1 MKVRNQI
8 QLEQGGLKMGS
19 KKAKKAKSAEEVVD
33 TQRKLTGW
41 QAKSVGVIAILF
53 TVFQIYANSIGVI
66 QEIHRNAI
74 HLGFLLVLAFL
85 LFPGGKKSDKSK
97 FGVLD
102 ILLAVGG
109 IVVGLY
115 IVVFYKDIFIVRGG
129 QAILQDYI
137 IGGLAIVL
145 TLIAGKRTIGWFIP
159 ILGIIFLVYARFGE
173 FSFLGMFAH
182 QDFTTERLLYRMYM
196 TTEGLLGITISIS
209 STYIF
214 LFILFGSFLSASG
227 AADLFNDLALAIAGK
242 RRGGPAHVAILS
254 SAMMGTL
261 SGSAVANVATTGAF
275 TIPLMKRIGYAP
287 HFAGAVEAA
296 SSTGGMMMPPIMGAA
311 AFIMAGFV
319 GVPYSEIMLAAIIPS
334 LLYYAGVIIMVDIEA
349 KRLGL
354 KGLSADTLP
363 KVWDVLKKRG
373 LLLVPI
379 IVIIWT
385 LLQGRTP
392 LYAGFAGIIATIVAS
407 WFHKETRIG
416 PKKMLKAFE
425 EAGRGAV
432 QVGIATAATGIIVGV
447 VGMTGVG
454 SVLAYNILKISF
466 GQLSIALVLV
476 MFTAIVLSLGLP
488 STALYIVVAVTAAPA
503 LVEAGLPPIA
513 AHFFVF
519 WFGVL
524 SNVTPPVALASYT
537 AGGIAGAD
545 PMKTGWT
552 GLKLT
557 IAGFIIPFMFAY
569 NPVILMQTFDGSPV
583 QIDKVIIA
591 AVTGL
596 LGVFALAVAVLNYY
610 RTPLNVLE
618 RVMFLAAA
626 ITMIK
631 PGIVTDIV
639 GISLLAVAILIQ
651 IRREKGSLN
660 RGASSEH
667 VA

>member
-1 MKVRNQI
+1 M
-8 QLEQGGLKMGS
+8 ES
-19 KKAKKAKSAEEVVD
+19 KKTRKEKQEALNF
-33 TQRKLTGW
+33 QRQLTGF
-41 QAKSVGVIAILF
+41 QGKIVAVIAILF
-53 TVFQIYANSIGVI
+53 SIFQIYANSIGTI

-74 HLGFLLVLAFL
+74 HLGFLLVLSFL
-85 LFPGGKKSDKSK
+85 LYPGNKKSNTHK
-97 FGVLD
+97 FSLWD
-102 ILLAVGG
+102 ILLAIGG
-109 IVVGLY
+109 VIVGLY
-115 IVVFYKDIFIVRGG
+115 IVIFYKDIFVVRGG
-129 QAILQDYI
+129 QANLLDYVVA
-137 IGGLAIVL
+137 GLAIVL

-159 ILGIIFLVYARFGE
+159 ILGIIFLLYARFGE

-182 QDFTTERLLYRMYM
+182 QNFTTERLLYRMYM

-214 LFILFGSFLSASG
+214 LFILFGAFLSASG

-242 RRGGPAHVAILS
+242 RRGGPAQVAILS

-261 SGSAVANVATTGAF
+261 SGSAVANVATTGTF
-275 TIPLMKRIGYAP
+275 TIPLMKKIGYAP

-319 GVPYSEIMLAAIIPS
+319 GVPYSTVMLAAVIPA

-354 KGLSADTLP
+354 SGLSDETLP
-363 KVWDVLKKRG
+363 RVWDVLKKRG
-373 LLLVPI
+373 LLLLPI
-379 IVIIWT
+379 VVIVWT
-385 LLQGRTP
+385 LIEGRTP
-392 LYAGFAGIIATIVAS
+392 LFAGFAGIISTILVS
-407 WFHKETRIG
+407 WFHKDTRIG
-416 PKKMLKAFE
+416 PKKILKAFE
-425 EAGRGAV
+425 EAGRGAI

-466 GQLSIALVLV
+466 GQVSVALVLV
-476 MFTAIVLSLGLP
+476 MLTAIVLSLGLP

-503 LVEAGLPPIA
+503 LIKAGIHPLA

-557 IAGFIIPFMFAY
+557 VAGFIIPFMFAY
-569 NPVILMQTFDGSPV
+569 NPVILMQTPDGSPV
-583 QIDKVIIA
+583 PFDKVILA
-591 AVTGL
+591 AITGII
-596 LGVFALAVAVLNYY
+596 GVFALAVAVLNYY
-610 RTPLNVLE
+610 RTSLNWLE
-618 RVMFLAAA
+618 RILFFLAA
-626 ITMIK
+626 IFMIK
-631 PGIVTDIV
+631 PGMITDAI
-639 GISLLAVAILIQ
+639 GIGLLAIALFIQ
-651 IRREKGSLN
+651 IKKQKDIN
-660 RGASSEH
+660 RGANHEYL
-667 VA
+667 A

>member
-1 MKVRNQI
+1 M
-8 QLEQGGLKMGS
+8 ES
-19 KKAKKAKSAEEVVD
+19 KKAKIEKQEVVNP
-33 TQRKLTGW
+33 QRQFTGF
-41 QAKSVGVIAILF
+41 QGKIVAVFAILF
-53 TVFQIYANSIGVI
+53 SVFQIYANSIGII

-74 HLGFLLVLAFL
+74 HLGFLLVLSFL
-85 LFPGGKKSDKSK
+85 LFPGNKKSSTHK
-97 FGVLD
+97 FSLWD
-102 ILLAVGG
+102 ILLAIGG
-109 IVVGLY
+109 VIVGLY
-115 IVVFYKDIFIVRGG
+115 IVIFYKDIFVARGG
-129 QAILQDYI
+129 QANLLDYI
-137 IGGLAIVL
+137 VAGLAIVL

-159 ILGIIFLVYARFGE
+159 ILGIIFLLYARFGE

-182 QDFTTERLLYRMYM
+182 QNFTTERLLYRMYM

-214 LFILFGSFLSASG
+214 LFILFGAFLSASG

-242 RRGGPAHVAILS
+242 RRGGPAQVAILS

-261 SGSAVANVATTGAF
+261 SGSAVANVATTGTF
-275 TIPLMKRIGYAP
+275 TIPLMKKIGYAP

-319 GVPYSEIMLAAIIPS
+319 GVPYSTVMLAAVIPA

-354 KGLSADTLP
+354 SGLSAETLP
-363 KVWDVLKKRG
+363 RVWDVLKKRG
-373 LLLVPI
+373 LLLIPI
-379 IVIIWT
+379 IVIVWT
-385 LLQGRTP
+385 LFEGRTP
-392 LYAGFAGIIATIVAS
+392 LYAGFAGIISTILAS
-407 WFHKETRIG
+407 WFHKDTRIG
-416 PKKMLKAFE
+416 PKKILQAFE
-425 EAGRGAV
+425 EAGRGAI

-466 GQLSIALVLV
+466 GQLSVALVLV
-476 MFTAIVLSLGLP
+476 MLTAIVLSLGLP

-503 LVEAGLPPIA
+503 LVEAGIPPLA

-569 NPVILMQTFDGSPV
+569 NPVILMQTLDGSPV
-583 QIDKVIIA
+583 SFDKVILA
-591 AVTGL
+591 AITGL
-596 LGVFALAVAVLNYY
+596 FGVFSLAVAVLNYY
-610 RTPLNVLE
+610 RSPLNWLE
-618 RVMFLAAA
+618 RILFFLAA
-626 ITMIK
+626 IFMIK
-631 PGIVTDIV
+631 PGIITDAIGIGLLV
-639 GISLLAVAILIQ
+639 ISLFIQ
-651 IRREKGSLN
+651 IKKQKEVIN
-660 RGASSEH
+660 RGTNHEYLA
-667 VA
+667 